1 MKTIKKYTTFQK
13 LKSSEINNSNL
24 LDAQKKHE
32 EFEKAIKE
40 IISFRTKNHEFKN
53 KQ

>member
-1 MKTIKKYTTFQK
+1 MKTIKKYTTFKK
-13 LKSSEINNSNL
+13 LKSSDSNHTNV

-40 IISFRTKNHEFKN
+40 ILSLRTKNSEFKA